1 MQLQSKFRGASL
13 APEHPGRE
21 SFSVPGAGA
30 TQVLKDEGRSM
41 TGSVDGQEA
50 YVTVLKDGF
59 FEVGCFHD
67 AMLSGG
73 DKFGN
78 DADKYKMDYAN
89 VAIAKYDELILEEN
103 KEAMTPTVCFEFC
116 RSLPDMVFF
125 GIADGRTCYCAP
137 YYVPKPGDEEQCNA
151 NCPGDETI
159 MCGNM
164 KGKSSIFEMH
174 LCNDIAEDLAEAMS
188 GAGQAMDY
196 FMETALLA
204 QMLGEKMTA
213 SGKALEKVGGLSG
226 APGAADNA
234 MKAQKASRSLTQAF
248 MPESTSYE
256 TCLSAYS
263 IGKDH
268 EGADMGSSSNA
279 IAAEHATKVMKATV
293 GAVVTGAIATHSE
306 IKLAY
311 PVVDQVAFGDAPDRG
326 DAAAMKLKSLV
337 DGEDQKEPDFRVA
350 SYAFDTTYAPA
361 HSSCTGSVIALP
373 MIGLGKK
380 GCALACEATVYPDV
394 CVGYSFY
401 TLTGADD
408 LCFMFSDIFVVETFT
423 GPSPSLLQKS
433 TKADPDPA
441 AAYCG
446 IKMSQLTT
454 GFKPK
459 AEWKKTDREF
469 GGGSIALSEDI
480 TQYSIPEEAS
490 LVLGSVELKK
500 HP

>member
-1 MQLQSKFRGASL
+1 
-13 APEHPGRE
+13 
-21 SFSVPGAGA
+21 
-30 TQVLKDEGRSM
+30 
-41 TGSVDGQEA
+41 
-50 YVTVLKDGF
+50 
-59 FEVGCFHD
+59 
-67 AMLSGG
+67 
-73 DKFGN
+73 
-78 DADKYKMDYAN
+78 
-89 VAIAKYDELILEEN
+89 
-103 KEAMTPTVCFEFC
+103 
-116 RSLPDMVFF
+116 
-125 GIADGRTCYCAP
+125 
-137 YYVPKPGDEEQCNA
+137 
-151 NCPGDETI
+151 
-159 MCGNM
+159 M
-164 KGKSSIFEMH
+164 KSKSSIFEMH
-174 LCNDIAEDLAEAMS
+174 LCDDIAEDLSEAMS
-188 GAGQAMDY
+188 AAGQAMDY

-234 MKAQKASRSLTQAF
+234 MKAQKASKSLTQAF
-248 MPESTSYE
+248 MPESASYE
-256 TCLSAYS
+256 KCLTAYD
-263 IGKDH
+263 IGKDSA
-268 EGADMGSSSNA
+268 GADMGSSSNA
-279 IAAEHATKVMKATV
+279 IAAEHATKTMKATV
-293 GAVVTGAIATHSE
+293 GSVITGAAGSHAE

-311 PVVDQVAFGDAPDRG
+311 PVVDQVVFGDAPDGG

-337 DGEDQKEPDFRVA
+337 DGDDQKEPDFRVA

-361 HSSCTGSVIALP
+361 HSSCTGPVIGLP
-373 MIGLGKK
+373 MMGLGKK

-423 GPSPSLLQKS
+423 GPAPSLLQES
-433 TKADPDPA
+433 IKADADPA

-459 AEWKKTDREF
+459 GDWKKTSRDF
-469 GGGSIALSEDI
+469 GGGSMALSEEI
-480 TQYSIPEEAS
+480 TEYSIPDKAS